1 MTSSARRPRISIVT
15 PSYNQGAFLEAT
27 IRSVLS
33 QDYPNVEH
41 LVIDGGST
49 DESVSIIRRYADRLA
64 YWVSE
69 PDRGQSHAIN
79 KGFARSSGDLMVWL
93 NSDDRLEPGALH
105 AVAAEADRFKDAGAF
120 VGEGQMVDTS
130 GKVVYYRRPGELTFD
145 GFARWLDGGD
155 FMQPSCF
162 FRREAWEAAG
172 PLDEHI
178 HIALDVDLWLRMVK
192 IVKFRPINRLL
203 STSLA
208 HEGAKTQRDRSAMIV
223 DASIVIIRA
232 GGQEA
237 VRKRLVEAVSVAAA
251 SERRRLINRPL
262 VRLTR
267 RGFRYLA
274 RRAGILR
281 TPDSPTRQPRSGA
294 S

>member
-1 MTSSARRPRISIVT
+1 VRTLPRISIVT
-15 PSYNQGAFLEAT
+15 PSYNQGAFLEGT

-33 QDYPNVEH
+33 QDYPNLEY

-49 DESVSIIRRYADRLA
+49 DDSVSVIERYANRLA

-79 KGFARSSGDLMVWL
+79 KGFARTSGDLLMWL
-93 NSDDRLEPGALH
+93 NSDDRLEPGALRT
-105 AVAAEADRFKDAGAF
+105 VAEEVEQFKDAGAF
-120 VGEGQMVDTS
+120 VGEGRMVNTA

-145 GFARWLDGGD
+145 GFCRWLEGGD

-172 PLDEHI
+172 PLDERLHI
-178 HIALDVDLWLRMVK
+178 SLDVDLWLRMVQV
-192 IVKFRPINRLL
+192 VKFHAINRLL

-208 HEGAKTQRDRSAMIV
+208 HEAAKTQRDRSAMIV
-223 DASIVIIRA
+223 EASIVIIRA

-237 VRKRLVEAVSVAAA
+237 VRKLLVEAVTVAAA
-251 SERRRLINRPL
+251 YERRRLANRPL
-262 VRLTR
+262 VKFVR
-267 RGFRYLA
+267 RGVRYLL
-274 RRAGILR
+274 RRAGIEIPGAAVT
-281 TPDSPTRQPRSGA
+281 TPSLDRRS
-294 S
+294 